1 MQLVEWIGTWPGAV
15 LLHRSGVAYLLVN
28 AAHILGVGLI
38 LGAILPLDMR
48 LLGFFRSVRL
58 AAIGPFFVR
67 VAASGVGLAIL
78 TGLWLFSVKPV
89 EYLGNPA
96 FLWKIA
102 FLLLALANVLMQH
115 RNRYFRDALAGRVA
129 HPTVRVLA
137 GGSAALW
144 LTVLVAGR
152 WIGFI

>member
-1 MQLVEWIGTWPGAV
+1 MQLAEWIGTWPGAV

-38 LGAILPLDMR
+38 LGAILPLDLR
-48 LLGFFRSVRL
+48 LLGFFRGVPL
-58 AAIGPFFVR
+58 AVIGPFLVR
-67 VAASGVGLAIL
+67 VAATGVGLAIL

-102 FLLLALANVLMQH
+102 FLLFALMNVVLQH
-115 RNRYFRDALAGRVA
+115 RNRHYRDALASSVI
-129 HPTVRVLA
+129 HPSVRALA
-137 GGSAALW
+137 GGSAILW